1 MRSPRQPWTCA
12 ALMLA
17 CAAAGA
23 QGVRGPQPPLPTLVT
38 AHQAHSLTPEEA
50 ARAYP
55 VHLRAVVTYNDPY
68 IDSRHTALF
77 VHDSTGSIF
86 VSLPPGSGLTLRAG
100 DVLDVAGVT
109 AAADYA
115 PVVARAQVKV
125 VGQSHLPESA
135 IKATMTQLLNGSM
148 DGQWVEVEGVVHA
161 VHVTER
167 NVTFDVATVGG
178 PLAATTLRKAGTDYA
193 SFADCL
199 IRIRGNEA
207 PVFNRSQQM
216 VGVHIF
222 FPSLE
227 QVKVLR
233 TASPDPFAAPLVP
246 ISGLLNYSPGLDLAR
261 RVHVR
266 GTVTLEWAG
275 RTLCIQQNAS
285 GLCMGTDGSAHAS
298 PGDLVDVIGFPAISN
313 YKATLEDPTFRIA
326 GRNAVAPTAIP
337 VTPAEAFQGDHDG
350 ELTRMEGELVE
361 QDRATGDLTLMLRS
375 GNLLFSAILP
385 KDRAGSSSASW
396 KVGSMLSLTGICSV
410 LIDSKTTNL
419 GEGGVRPGSVQVLL
433 RSIEDVAVVKTPP
446 WWTPEHAL
454 EVLAAV
460 GSAALAALVWILV
473 LRRRVE
479 RQTRALRSSEERLR
493 HLSEH
498 DPLTGLPN
506 RILLNDRLTL
516 AIERAEESGMNL
528 GLLMVDVDRFKE
540 VNDAFG
546 HSFGD
551 KVLCELAK
559 RISHAVRLTDTV
571 ARIGGDE
578 FIVLLPELHDPEEAR
593 SVAAKI
599 VAAVSQPFSFE
610 AARVPVTVSVGVS
623 TYPDSGRDAENLLHS
638 ADTAMYGVKA
648 HGRNGFRMYTL
659 AAMLSERA

>member
-1 MRSPRQPWTCA
+1 
-12 ALMLA
+12 MLA

-23 QGVRGPQPPLPTLVT
+23 QALRSPLPTLPTLVT
-38 AHQAHSLTPEEA
+38 AHQAHNLTPEEA
-50 ARAYP
+50 LRAYP
-55 VHLRAVVTYNDPY
+55 VHLRAVVTYFDPY

-77 VHDSTGSIF
+77 VHDATGSIF
-86 VSLPPGSGLTLRAG
+86 ISVPGSSQLPLRTG
-100 DVLDVAGVT
+100 TVVDVVGVT
-109 AAADYA
+109 GSGDFA
-115 PVVARAQVKV
+115 PVVAHPQIKV
-125 VGQSHLPESA
+125 VGQSHLPENA

-148 DGQWVEVEGVVHA
+148 DGQWVEVDGVVHA
-161 VHVTER
+161 VHVSER

-178 PLAATTLRKAGTDYA
+178 PVAATTRREAGTDYA
-193 SFADCL
+193 SFADSL
-199 IRIRGNEA
+199 IRFRGNAA
-207 PVFNRSQQM
+207 PVFNRTQQM

-233 TASPDPFAAPLVP
+233 TAPPVPFAAPLVP
-246 ISGLLNYSPGLDLAR
+246 ISGLLNYSPGLDPAR
-261 RVHVR
+261 RVHVQ

-275 RTLCIQQNAS
+275 RTLCIQQKAS
-285 GLCMGTDGSAHAS
+285 GLCMGTDGSAQAS

-326 GRNAVAPTAIP
+326 GRSGTAPIAIP

-350 ELTRMEGELVE
+350 ELTRMEGELVG

-385 KDRAGSSSASW
+385 KDKAGSSPASW

-419 GEGGVRPGSVQVLL
+419 GEGGARPGSVQVLL
-433 RSIEDVAVVKTPP
+433 RSIQDVAVVKTPS
-446 WWTPEHAL
+446 WWTLEHAL

-460 GSAALAALVWILV
+460 GSAALAAFVWILV

-479 RQTRALRSSEERLR
+479 QQTRALRSSEERLR

-506 RILLNDRLTL
+506 RILLNDRLTM
-516 AIERAEESGMNL
+516 AIERAEKSGMNL

-546 HSFGD
+546 HSVGD

-599 VAAVSQPFSFE
+599 VETVSQTFSFE
-610 AARVPVTVSVGVS
+610 AVRVPVTVSVGVS

-638 ADTAMYGVKA
+638 ADIAMYGVKA
-648 HGRNGFRMYTL
+648 HGRNGFRMYTPD
-659 AAMLSERA
+659 AMSSEQA